1 MRGTLFQKYI
11 SNDNALVVALTK
23 ANISTKAV
31 DKRVFS
37 QRLSLRLIFIIHI
50 QMFMTFIKCMHAMY
64 APPLYLL
71 ANNEQQKQVN
81 YLRSAQIR
89 SVYIYYNAYYYNKHD
104 IGIVKRSFCRSNQAE
119 PKRTNKKKHR
129 FFHTFFSSSLALL
142 TFLFASFFFFLYESY
157 VFSLHSVW
165 IVCDIMQLEGWHAN
179 DRGWVWAVPGYM
191 LFTQWTKQLIMHIKT
206 NGNT

>member
-142 TFLFASFFFFLYESY
+142 TFLFASFFFFF
-157 VFSLHSVW
+157 V
-165 IVCDIMQLEGWHAN
+165 
-179 DRGWVWAVPGYM
+179 
-191 LFTQWTKQLIMHIKT
+191 
-206 NGNT
+206 